1 MTLSDE
7 TVTQVTPGIIATD
20 DGYQCLQCGNTDKRY
35 MTILQNLRLHKVRIL
50 FLKDITTYSFNYQNN
65 NNMLQRQLYKQ
76 LKRFTHYYYMR
87 LLVRVRL
94 K

>member
-35 MTILQNLRLHKVRIL
+35 MYEYETPFSEERI
-50 FLKDITTYSFNYQNN
+50 IYC
-65 NNMLQRQLYKQ
+65 R
-76 LKRFTHYYYMR
+76 
-87 LLVRVRL
+87 
-94 K
+94 

>member
-35 MTILQNLRLHKVRIL
+35 MVGIVYN
-50 FLKDITTYSFNYQNN
+50 
-65 NNMLQRQLYKQ
+65 
-76 LKRFTHYYYMR
+76 
-87 LLVRVRL
+87 
-94 K
+94 